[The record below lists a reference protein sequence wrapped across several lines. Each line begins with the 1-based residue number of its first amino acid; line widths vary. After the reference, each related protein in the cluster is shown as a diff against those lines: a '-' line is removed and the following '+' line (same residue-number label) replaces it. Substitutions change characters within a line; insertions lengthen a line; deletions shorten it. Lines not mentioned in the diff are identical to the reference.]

1 MMEKLRGI
9 WYNEAKKKGA
19 LPLEQNEIAQ
29 SSGEAKM
36 MEQLYRVLLVD
47 DEEEIRA
54 GISRKIEWDQ
64 LGFGLVGEASNG
76 QEALEIAEQLLPD
89 VVLTDI
95 KMPFMDGL
103 ELCRRLQKTL
113 PAAKV
118 VMFSGFDEFEYA
130 RQAVG
135 MNVCEYILKPINAA
149 ALNEVL
155 VRLKEQ
161 MDRQRI
167 ERRDVETLRRRYEAS
182 LPVLRELF
190 YARLLDGQIPAEQ
203 IQNRAAQY
211 ELDLPDGEWIVV
223 LFRVDEREP
232 SFHHDEALL
241 SLQEFLVNQRDDLEW
256 PVHTALYNDTIAM
269 LVKTQTVYPLLEE
282 LERLRSLAQSELGM
296 EITAGVGLVCKSLA
310 EIRKS
315 CIGAFSA
322 LDYRVVMGNQ
332 KVIYIGDLEPD
343 LSASV
348 SLGEEDQHQLAS
360 AIKLGEEGQ
369 VSEIIR
375 RLIGR
380 IRDTRIDLP
389 QCQLFLMEFSTHLIR
404 LARAGGVGLEEVFGS
419 SFTGAVPI
427 NQFRSYEELENW
439 CVEKGVC
446 LRRLLG
452 QQRTDSAGRVI
463 ERAKSFIDQHY
474 SDSEL
479 SVEKLCAYLHLSP
492 AYFSTVFK
500 RETGMSFTAYMTG
513 VRMEEAAR
521 LLRETDDKTYLIA
534 EKTGYTD
541 ANYFS
546 YVFKRKYSMSPSKYR
561 LGEKAPDGK

>member
-76 QEALEIAEQLLPD
+76 QEALEIAEQLEPD

-135 MNVCEYILKPINAA
+135 MNVCKYILKPINAA
-149 ALNEVL
+149 ELNEVL

-203 IQNRAAQY
+203 IQNRVGQY

-223 LFRVDEREP
+223 LFRVDERDP

-561 LGEKAPDGK
+561 SGEKAPDGK